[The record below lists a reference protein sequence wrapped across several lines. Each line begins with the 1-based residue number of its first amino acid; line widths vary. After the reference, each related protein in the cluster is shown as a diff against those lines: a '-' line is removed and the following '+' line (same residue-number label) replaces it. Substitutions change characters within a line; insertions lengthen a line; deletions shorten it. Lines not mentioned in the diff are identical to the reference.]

1 MGKKH
6 DKNKGDDNIDALS
19 VFIQQNKNKIR
30 KVSEFNIARNKD
42 GAIILPEDDEWRD
55 EKEWDKFY
63 KDTKDKK

>member
-6 DKNKGDDNIDALS
+6 DKNKGDDSIDALS

-42 GAIILPEDDEWRD
+42 GAIVLPEDDEWRD